1 MPKKKSSSSA
11 KKSSSSSSKADY
23 PAQLFDWLSE
33 GYIVAPLTQVIKSKD
48 ENKIKEMFSDYADRI
63 KRLEAVKDKLDK
75 LEFNYKNNIYGDVLE
90 KLNDPIQVDYL
101 EKFVR
106 SFQDGP
112 RLNELKAELA
122 SLNVSGF
129 EEGAK
134 KIKTMFDDGDELD
147 EIEKA
152 INKLK
157 KKIKEKFF
165 ASAFEDEAIP
175 MKVEPEKPKF
185 IAETIFLLH
194 RDGTLLSVKSKKS
207 PAELN
212 KKLMSRMVMA
222 IKEQM
227 NRAFKEGEHVHTLT
241 YEGHTI
247 ILEDSQH
254 VYAAVVVVG
263 EAQPV
268 MYRIILK
275 ALQIMEKKL
284 ANELDSWDG
293 DRSSLENLD
302 RYTSA
307 IFQALGKV
315 H

>member
-1 MPKKKSSSSA
+1 MPKKKSSSSS
-11 KKSSSSSSKADY
+11 KKSSTSKKKDDY
-23 PAQLFDWLSE
+23 ATQLFNWLSE
-33 GYIVAPLTQVIKSKD
+33 GYIVAPLTEAIKSKND
-48 ENKIKEMFSDYADRI
+48 KKIEEIFTDYEDRI
-63 KRLEAVKDKLDK
+63 KRLELIKKKLANLDFD
-75 LEFNYKNNIYGDVLE
+75 EEHSMYEDISE
-90 KLNDPIQVDYL
+90 KLKDPLQVAYI
-101 EKFVR
+101 EKFAKT
-106 SFQDGP
+106 FEEGP

-122 SLNVSGF
+122 SLNTTGF
-129 EEGAK
+129 EEDAK
-134 KIKTMFDDGDELD
+134 KIKSMFDDDDDLD

-152 INKLK
+152 IKKLK

-165 ASAFEDEAIP
+165 ESAFEDVAIP
-175 MKVEPEKPKF
+175 MEEEEIKF
-185 IAETIFLLH
+185 VAETIFLLH
-194 RDGTLLSVKSKKS
+194 KDGTLLSVKSKRP
-207 PAELN
+207 PAELD

-241 YEGHTI
+241 YEGHSI

-254 VYAAVVVVG
+254 VYAAIVIVG

-284 ANELDSWDG
+284 DKELDSWKG

-302 RYTSA
+302 KYTSA
-307 IFQALGKV
+307 IFQALDKLQ
-315 H
+315 